1 MTAAIVAFLLAPPNT
16 GASNRPSEPLL
27 SPPPL
32 SGSIPQAEK
41 TPIVFGELNWE
52 SVALQ
57 TRIAQYIVEM
67 GYGYPTQAAFGESVP
82 PLIQALGTGEVDVLM
97 EVWLPPSE
105 EFNSLVN
112 NGEAVSLGE
121 SLSKDWQ
128 SAFVIPAY
136 LQQQYP
142 QLDHVND
149 LKTPQF
155 QALFATPASGG
166 KALLVSCA
174 AGWACESANS
184 AQITA
189 YGLSAHVTSTNP
201 ISQNALFDSVFNAY
215 EQGDPWLGHMW
226 RTAEPALLL
235 NLVRLEEP
243 AYTSQCWATDMAC
256 AYQDSTVL
264 IGANANLPTRAPDVA
279 EMLRRWN
286 FDTDTVYR
294 PIYQWWNANPGA
306 GVEATAL
313 WWLKNNRGLW
323 SQWVTDNAEQRI
335 RRALTCNTMPT
346 GWNRNSGQ
354 CPPEEPYDPKSHPEV
369 YVNEPHGMS
378 VSCESVDG
386 GTNLAFDLGTYNKGL
401 YLWMSYWHNDRY
413 ATFDYLDFDTPTLVR
428 EGQTAT
434 VLVTTDPAK
443 TRFHLD
449 SSSNIPITN
458 LLLGYADCHTD

>member
-1 MTAAIVAFLLAPPNT
+1 MFNTLKLGGGGGRKTLTSNLPGATAVTLLILLLTAAIVAFLLAPPNT

-41 TPIVFGELNWE
+41 TPIVFGELNWL
-52 SVALQ
+52 SVAIQ

-97 EVWLPPSE
+97 EVWVPPNQE
-105 EFNSLVN
+105 DFNSLVN

-166 KALLVSCA
+166 KALLVSCVP
-174 AGWACESANS
+174 GWACESANS

-201 ISQNALFDSVFNAY
+201 ISQTALFDSVSNAY
-215 EQGDPWLGHMW
+215 EQGDPWLGYMW
-226 RTAEPALLL
+226 RTADPALLL

-243 AYTSQCWATDMAC
+243 PHTSQCWATTKAC
-256 AYQDSTVL
+256 AYPDSTVL
-264 IGANANLPTRAPDVA
+264 IGANANLPTRAPRCSRNAAPLELRHRHRVPPHIPMAKRQPRRRSRGNRFMVA
-279 EMLRRWN
+279 QKQP
-286 FDTDTVYR
+286 R
-294 PIYQWWNANPGA
+294 P
-306 GVEATAL
+306 
-313 WWLKNNRGLW
+313 
-323 SQWVTDNAEQRI
+323 
-335 RRALTCNTMPT
+335 
-346 GWNRNSGQ
+346 
-354 CPPEEPYDPKSHPEV
+354 
-369 YVNEPHGMS
+369 
-378 VSCESVDG
+378 
-386 GTNLAFDLGTYNKGL
+386 LAP
-401 YLWMSYWHNDRY
+401 M
-413 ATFDYLDFDTPTLVR
+413 
-428 EGQTAT
+428 
-434 VLVTTDPAK
+434 
-443 TRFHLD
+443 
-449 SSSNIPITN
+449 
-458 LLLGYADCHTD
+458 GYG